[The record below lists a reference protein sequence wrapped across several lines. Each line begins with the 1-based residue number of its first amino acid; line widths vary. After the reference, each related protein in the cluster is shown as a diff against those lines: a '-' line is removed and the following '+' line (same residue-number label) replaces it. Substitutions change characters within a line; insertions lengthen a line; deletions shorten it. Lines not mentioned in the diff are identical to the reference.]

1 RRLNAGWPGAYLDRR
16 AAGAAGSVGT
26 VVRAP
31 PRYGR
36 RLPRAELRGCHRQR
50 PGPGPRR
57 LRPGRPDEPHGAHPL
72 DGADAVDGAAD
83 RPPAVARRLHEARAL
98 EPSLAAAR
106 WPVTAVAA
114 TLELEAEELEPVAQA
129 RQRDHLALPRKER
142 AQQPRGDGTAN
153 PPQADRIE
161 PGEHHPALGP
171 KHTVHLA
178 QELVGIAGELDD
190 VRQGHQ
196 VPRLVAERQLAVV
209 LEQHGGADH
218 AALPGRGGGARQSVE
233 AARHAVV
240 AQGVEFRQGELERD
254 IAEQVGHR
262 MVVAGL
268 LPRSEERRVG
278 KAGA

>member
-1 RRLNAGWPGAYLDRR
+1 SPCLARHLGPLARRAGTGRRRIAAAPLCPYPPVLVRCRRGTAAGTGRTGGRAPTAHLACLSRGLRIRIRPWLGQCVPAAGGQAAAGPVGARDRPAHVEGGPLRRLNAGWPGAYLDRR

-171 KHTVHLA
+171 KHTV
-178 QELVGIAGELDD
+178 
-190 VRQGHQ
+190 
-196 VPRLVAERQLAVV
+196 
-209 LEQHGGADH
+209 
-218 AALPGRGGGARQSVE
+218 
-233 AARHAVV
+233 
-240 AQGVEFRQGELERD
+240 
-254 IAEQVGHR
+254 
-262 MVVAGL
+262 
-268 LPRSEERRVG
+268 
-278 KAGA
+278 